1 MKNLRIWNLNR
12 NLKPFSFP
20 FSKLS
25 QIVIFTLIF
34 SQISFE
40 PLSWI
45 QSFFS
50 SSDPISQSFPIIQVD
65 SSGKGNANISIEL
78 PPGAG
83 GIIPNISLVHTT
95 DASRGIVGEAWDL
108 SGWDWIQRDSGDKI
122 TFSSSDSFQ
131 SSLGGNLISTGSGP
145 FRTYNE
151 SFMLYTS
158 TGDCSTSCTW
168 TAIDQGGLKYTFGGN
183 ASSILLT
190 GTIQRFWALSKV
202 EDPWGNFYEIQ
213 YQKTNGVLY
222 PWKYSYGNREVEFYY
237 TSRSGNIGSV
247 FSSGDQETWNQV
259 INKIQIRTSGNII
272 REYRFN
278 YENGTYGR
286 SRLSSLERSEYSSQW
301 GDEDYLPLSFTYT
314 DSSANSSFQNLN
326 DYNLDSV
333 TLKANVRVPLYDK
346 SACIE
351 GAYWCFVAGQACPP
365 IDLGG
370 AACIAT
376 VNAAIIRCNA
386 YTLAWFIP
394 CNGGQSVAT
403 FLGGWADLN
412 SDGKLDLQYLSGDA
426 DSGVYPS
433 SYIKGVSGFNSY
445 LGSKLPSFQYNILN
459 TLTFGDSNGDLRSDV
474 FISTG
479 SSLSGYVSNGNT
491 NSFGVMYANVSI
503 SAPTP
508 TPLTDNPISYQKSYS
523 FDLNRDGRSDYLWV
537 VDDSTINY
545 SLSQGTSFADPVSVS
560 LSGATSSDGTFL
572 DLEGDGI
579 PEFVYFSGSNLVIQ
593 TFDSTLTS
601 FTQTTQTL
609 PVVGQDAV
617 PYSASPVYAGRWWGD
632 LNGDRLP
639 DLIAY
644 DSGFLYVYRNEYGK
658 LTTSPQ
664 AVNIGNIN
672 LSVQSGKNKYFGI
685 GDLNGDG
692 FGDFVWANGSRVNVY
707 FSTGTTLSSS
717 PSAGIDITGEVQL
730 VDINSDRKT
739 DLVVMDIADN
749 AVVGNLRVYT
759 LGTGLPG
766 NLLAS
771 VSDNQFKS
779 STITY
784 SWKTDLSGTISTS
797 AGSYPN
803 VPNTN
808 NEVIVKQIGNNL
820 GNGIS
825 ENLSYSYTNSRMN
838 LGTPLNRVSYGFR
851 TVVETNSRTLEKTE
865 VDYFQ
870 TNRLYAGMMEAKRSY
885 IGTVSGA
892 NTIYSLVKN
901 ETQVVETGTF
911 AGRSYPRIQ
920 SSTQKEYIGGTL
932 AGNVFTSLSYDSC
945 GNISTAT
952 EINET
957 YTTVTSG
964 TYVCDTNNWV
974 LNRQTAKTVTRNGI
988 TLEKTQI
995 AYSDFKPVSKTEFSG
1010 TSAAKT
1016 QSYDYDNYGNQVLV
1030 TDSRGNQTVIE
1041 YDPVVHLFA
1050 ISITD
1055 ASGLNKLMEYDTDR
1069 GLLTKETAA
1078 NGGTTKKYYDEFGR
1092 LIQTDFPGEADW
1104 SEKLSYGIT
1113 SGEQTSYVERR
1124 IRDDENGEVT
1134 TIETYTPQ
1142 GWLVKRSATTLLDR
1156 WTTSTKTYS
1165 AIGKLLTESNE
1176 YVEGVI
1182 TPVFTTYEYNG
1193 PEGQVSKINFPDGTS
1208 KSIDYSGR
1216 TITTQVKSGST
1227 ILLEESLTKDELD
1240 QDVTKTS
1247 NGSTIQ
1253 YSYDNGGRLWK
1264 VIDPQ
1269 NGTTSITYDSAGRKA
1284 STTDPN
1290 SGTTSYSYDSEGNL
1304 ISQVDARGKSI
1315 QKTYDSS
1322 NRMITS
1328 TPSDGSPTISMSYDG
1343 NALGKGRPTQIQDAA
1358 GILNLTYDIRGNIS
1372 QKVRIIDDLT
1382 LVFKYAYDSMGRVIS
1397 TTYPDGSIAH
1407 NIYSKGNHLT
1417 GVRMDVPDK
1426 GSYDHPVVSYDGP
1439 FPGTSGSFQFTRT
1452 TGNGVVS
1459 YIGYD
1464 PIYDRPTGFQT
1475 NFKNGT
1481 VSQQV
1486 TLEFDAKGNI
1496 KKINDLQNSTRTQTY
1511 TYDAQNRLVQATGKY
1526 GTEVYQ
1532 YTDSGNLL
1540 KKGDYTFTYGNSSHV
1555 HAVTSV
1561 NSTNTGTI
1569 SFAYDAAGNMVSRN
1583 GESLVYDASGK
1594 LITHTLNGGDQL
1606 SMLYDFAGNRIKKS
1620 RSTDLSVI
1628 YSPDP
1633 LYEVLRRPGYADQH
1647 TLYLRGVKGELVA
1660 QFARTDA
1667 TLISAASTET
1677 QPGITDTAFWK
1688 EWNGKAKSGL
1698 INFILGYVYNSQ
1710 GKFSDGFLAFAWASI
1725 IFLGLAL
1732 AFSKQKESLSPAWAR
1747 ILSAPLIVLFS
1758 FSFSVGCLDELM
1770 NNGGSGTAPWDLLPL
1785 AVAGNT
1791 PSVDS
1796 PPGNG
1801 GTTDGG
1807 TVSGTPVP
1815 GMVFF
1820 HPDQMGSITMA
1831 TNGEGNALSGGDM
1844 PGASHISYK
1853 PYGEIDRTDS
1863 SGPDVFRYKYTSQV
1877 EDRDSGLYYYN
1888 ARYYDPTIARFLQA
1902 DTAIFPNRTQ
1912 GFNRYMYTEGNPVR
1926 YGDASGN
1933 NISTP
1938 LAWAIVGYYAAPQ
1951 LGLTPEQGFLL
1962 GYGYGRGLV
1971 KHRSDLWKFGNSI
1984 SDAYKAT
1991 WAGHQRAFYVPTPG
2005 TRGGW
2010 RELAHNAGNSVRGH
2024 FRRIDHGIRDHFR
2037 RVDEGFRSAM
2047 RSSDHGARTIGEIFM
2062 QALGMRHRDG
2072 NYDPFESIFSTGGMQ
2087 LAKLQFGAD
2096 PAWIFSKFS
2105 WTWFGVSILVDIGIY
2120 LYNSAGG
2127 YLPYEEFSNE
2137 AKIMAVLIFYQ
2148 YHFDQNPLVQYLMW
2162 WYGVQHGMI
2171 LPPGQCNVG
2180 GTVFYDCD

>member
-1 MKNLRIWNLNR
+1 MNFFRKLERNYIYKFIISLLLNKR
-12 NLKPFSFP
+12 AAKFL
-20 FSKLS
+20 
-25 QIVIFTLIF
+25 IFLIIF
-34 SQISFE
+34 SQFSFE

-45 QSFFS
+45 QSVFS
-50 SSDPISQSFPIIQVD
+50 SSDPISQPFPVIQVD

-83 GIIPNISLVHTT
+83 GIIPNLSLVHTT

-108 SGWDWIQRDSGDKI
+108 SGWDWIQRNPGDKI
-122 TFSSSDSFQ
+122 VFSSSDSFL
-131 SSLGGNLISTGSGP
+131 SSLGGNLVSTGSGT

-168 TAIDQGGLKYTFGGN
+168 TAIDQSGLKYTFGGN

-190 GTIQRFWALSKV
+190 GTVPRFWALSKV
-202 EDPWGNFYEIQ
+202 EDPWGNSYEIQ
-213 YQKTNGVLY
+213 YQTTNGVLY
-222 PWKYSYGNREVEFYY
+222 PWKYTYGNREVEFIY

-259 INKIQIRTSGNII
+259 INKIQIRTGGNVI

-278 YENGTYGR
+278 YENGAYSR

-314 DSSANSSFQNLN
+314 DSSANSSFQNLT

-333 TLKANVRVPLYDK
+333 TLKANIRVPLYDK

-376 VNAAIIRCNA
+376 VNAAIISCNA
-386 YTLAWFIP
+386 YTLTWFIP
-394 CNGGQSVAT
+394 CGSGQAVST
-403 FLGGWADLN
+403 FLGTWSDLN
-412 SDGKLDLQYLSGDA
+412 SDGKIDLQLLTGHV
-426 DSGVYPS
+426 DSGIYPS
-433 SYIKGVSGFNSY
+433 SFIKSSSGFNSY
-445 LGSKLPSFQYNILN
+445 TSLKLPVFQYNILN
-459 TLTFGDSNGDLRSDV
+459 TLAFGDSTGDLRGDIFVS
-474 FISTG
+474 SG
-479 SSLSGYVSNGNT
+479 ASLSGYISNGTT
-491 NSFGVMYANVSI
+491 NSFSVTYSNVPV

-537 VDDSTINY
+537 VDNSTISY

-579 PEFVYFSGSNLVIQ
+579 PEFIYFSGSDLVIQ
-593 TFDSTLTS
+593 SFDSTLTS
-601 FTQTTQTL
+601 FIQTTQTL
-609 PVVGQDAV
+609 PVVGQDAI
-617 PYSASPVYAGRWWGD
+617 PYSATPVYAGRWWGD

-639 DLIAY
+639 ELVAY

-658 LTTSPQ
+658 LTSSPQ
-664 AVNIGNIN
+664 AVNIGTIN
-672 LSVQSGKNKYFGI
+672 LNVQSGKNKYFGI
-685 GDLNGDG
+685 SDVNGDG

-707 FSTGTTLSSS
+707 FSTGTTLSNS

-771 VSDNQFKS
+771 VSDNQFRS

-784 SWKTDLSGTISTS
+784 AWKTDLNGTISTS
-797 AGSYPN
+797 AGTYPN

-808 NEVIVKQIGNNL
+808 NEIIVKQIGNNL

-825 ENLSYSYTNSRMN
+825 ENLSYSYTNSRIN
-838 LGTPLNRVSYGFR
+838 LGIPLNRVSYGFR

-865 VDYFQ
+865 IDYFQ
-870 TNRLYAGMMEAKRSY
+870 SNRLFAGMMEAKRSY
-885 IGTVSGA
+885 IGTVSGT
-892 NTIYSLVKN
+892 NITYSLIKN
-901 ETQVVETGTF
+901 ETQVTETGTF

-920 SSTQKEYIGGTL
+920 SSTQKEYIGGIL
-932 AGNVFTSLSYDSC
+932 VGNVSTSLSYDSC
-945 GNISTAT
+945 GNILTAT

-957 YTTVTSG
+957 YTTVTTG
-964 TYVCDTNNWV
+964 AYVCDVNNWI
-974 LNRQTAKTVTRNGI
+974 LNRKTAKTVVRNGTI
-988 TLEKTQI
+988 LEKTQI
-995 AYSDFKPVSKTEFSG
+995 AFSDFKPVSKTEFSG

-1016 QSYDYDNYGNQVLV
+1016 QSYDYDTYGNQVLV

-1041 YDPVVHLFA
+1041 YDPVVHAFA
-1050 ISITD
+1050 ISQTD
-1055 ASGLNKLMEYDTDR
+1055 ASGLNTLKEYDTDR
-1069 GLLTKETAA
+1069 GLLTQETAP
-1078 NGGTTKKYYDEFGR
+1078 NGGITKKYYDEFGR

-1104 SEKLSYGIT
+1104 SEKLSYGVT

-1124 IRDDENGEVT
+1124 IRDDENGEAA

-1165 AIGKLLTESNE
+1165 SVGKLLTESNE

-1193 PEGQVSKINFPDGTS
+1193 PDGQVSKINFPDGTS

-1216 TITTQVKSGST
+1216 TITTQVKSGSA
-1227 ILLEESLTKDELD
+1227 ILLEESLTKDELN

-1253 YSYDNGGRLWK
+1253 YIYDNGGRLWK

-1269 NGTTSITYDSAGRKA
+1269 NGTTTITYDAAGRNA
-1284 STTDPN
+1284 STSDPN

-1304 ISQVDARGKSI
+1304 ISQTDARGKSI

-1322 NRMITS
+1322 NRMVTS
-1328 TPSDGSPTISMSYDG
+1328 TPSDGSPATVITYDG
-1343 NALGKGRPTQIQDAA
+1343 STIGKGRPTQIQDAA
-1358 GILNLTYDIRGNIS
+1358 GLLNLTYDIRGNIS

-1439 FPGTSGSFQFTRT
+1439 FPGASGSFQFTRT

-1464 PIYDRPTGFQT
+1464 PIYDRPTGYQT
-1475 NFKNGT
+1475 NLKNGT
-1481 VSQQV
+1481 VTQQV
-1486 TLEFDAKGNI
+1486 TLEYDAKGNI
-1496 KKINDLQNSTRTQTY
+1496 KKINDVQNAARTQTY
-1511 TYDAQNRLVQATGKY
+1511 TYDDQNRLVQAIGKY
-1526 GTEVYQ
+1526 GTEVYH

-1540 KKGDYTFTYGNSSHV
+1540 KKGDYSFTYGNSSHA

-1569 SFAYDAAGNMVSRN
+1569 NYSYDAAGNMVSRN
-1583 GESLVYDASGK
+1583 GESLVYDAAGK

-1606 SMLYDFAGNRIKKS
+1606 SMVYDFAGNRIKKS

-1633 LYEVLRRPGYADQH
+1633 LYEVLRRPGFADQH

-1667 TLISAASTET
+1667 TLISSASTEMRS
-1677 QPGITDTAFWK
+1677 GISDTAFWK
-1688 EWNGKAKSGL
+1688 EWNGKAKSGI
-1698 INFILGYVYNSQ
+1698 INFILGYINNSH
-1710 GKFSDGFLAFAWASI
+1710 GKFSDGFLSFLWAFV
-1725 IFLGLAL
+1725 IFLGLVLAL
-1732 AFSKQKESLSPAWAR
+1732 SKQNESLSPFWTR
-1747 ILSAPLIVLFS
+1747 IVSAPLIVLFS

-1785 AVAGNT
+1785 AVSGNT

-1796 PPGNG
+1796 PPGDG

-1912 GFNRYMYTEGNPVR
+1912 GFNRYMYTEGNPIR
-1926 YGDASGN
+1926 FGDASGN

-1951 LGLTPEQGFLL
+1951 FGLTPEQGFLL

-1971 KHRSDLWKFGNSI
+1971 RHRSDLQRFSNGIGAGVSRGFFVPKSRYFTDINRFFKGIGVGI
-1984 SDAYKAT
+1984 S
-1991 WAGHQRAFYVPTPG
+1991 RAFFMPKDRWNMFPKISRWWQYQTKEWEADWTRETLKQMIIDKVCSEDPSGEQCRAVQIAAMIDYNAQSKKYYNKRDFDFASLVSDEGTSVYCTTGPTGETSCSFSLDYTPSPG
-2005 TRGGW
+2005 T
-2010 RELAHNAGNSVRGH
+2010 
-2024 FRRIDHGIRDHFR
+2024 
-2037 RVDEGFRSAM
+2037 
-2047 RSSDHGARTIGEIFM
+2047 
-2062 QALGMRHRDG
+2062 Q
-2072 NYDPFESIFSTGGMQ
+2072 YDPPIDPCNEEGST
-2087 LAKLQFGAD
+2087 A
-2096 PAWIFSKFS
+2096 PNC
-2105 WTWFGVSILVDIGIY
+2105 
-2120 LYNSAGG
+2120 NSATRVMRIRR
-2127 YLPYEEFSNE
+2127 L
-2137 AKIMAVLIFYQ
+2137 
-2148 YHFDQNPLVQYLMW
+2148 
-2162 WYGVQHGMI
+2162 
-2171 LPPGQCNVG
+2171 
-2180 GTVFYDCD
+2180 